1 MDVKSA
7 VQAAMDYV
15 QDLYSDNNLRDLLL
29 EEIEFSEGS
38 DEWLVTVGFSLS
50 ESKDDSAAL
59 ITPSRKSRALS
70 RRYKIINVDAKTGQ
84 PISMK
89 IRPV

>member
-7 VQAAMDYV
+7 DQAAKDYV
-15 QDLYSDNNLRDLLL
+15 QDLYSDNNLRDLML
-29 EEIEFSEGS
+29 EEIEISEGS

-59 ITPSRKSRALS
+59 ITPSRKSRSLS